1 MSDQMFVFALVS
13 FVVRRAL
20 LAIGIVLAVVAA
32 LDWAARTRRLNPFGG
47 IARFMRNSVDP
58 RLDGVERQVVR
69 AGGQLATT
77 PWWALLAYVVIAA
90 LIIALVDAAIGL
102 VLDAQVAFARGA
114 PGVLVLLIRWTF
126 AFLKIALIVRVVVS
140 WLPRLAYSRWLS
152 WSFGATDWM
161 LRPLRRVVP
170 TLGVIDIT
178 PLVAYFGLVIVE
190 WLVLSVL
197 LAGLL

>member
-1 MSDQMFVFALVS
+1 MTDSLRFLGLVS
-13 FVVRRAL
+13 YVVRLAL
-20 LAIGIVLAVVAA
+20 LAIGIVMAIVAA

-47 IARFMRNSVDP
+47 IARFTRNRVDP
-58 RLDGVERQVVR
+58 RLAGVERQVVR
-69 AGGQLATT
+69 MGGQLSAT
-77 PWWALLAYVVIAA
+77 PWWALLAYVVGAA
-90 LIIALVDAAIGL
+90 LAIALVDGAIGL
-102 VLDAQVAFARGA
+102 ILAAQSAFGRGA
-114 PGVLVLLIRWTF
+114 PGVAILLVRWTF

-170 TLGVIDIT
+170 PLGVIDIT

-190 WLVLSVL
+190 WLVVSVL
-197 LAGLL
+197 LAGIG

>member
-1 MSDQMFVFALVS
+1 
-13 FVVRRAL
+13 
-20 LAIGIVLAVVAA
+20 
-32 LDWAARTRRLNPFGG
+32 
-47 IARFMRNSVDP
+47 MRNHVDP
-58 RLDGVERQVVR
+58 RLGGVERQVVR
-69 AGGQLATT
+69 MGGQLSTT
-77 PWWALLAYVVIAA
+77 PWWALLGYIVCAA
-90 LIIALVDAAIGL
+90 LAIALADGAIGL
-102 VLDAQVAFARGA
+102 VLDARFAFGRG
-114 PGVLVLLIRWTF
+114 PTGVLFLLVRWTF

-190 WLVLSVL
+190 WLVMSVL
-197 LAGLL
+197 LAGFA

>member
-13 FVVRRAL
+13 YIVRRAL

-47 IARFMRNSVDP
+47 IARFMRNNVDS
-58 RLDGVERQVVR
+58 RLDGVERQVAR
-69 AGGQLATT
+69 AGGQLAMT

-90 LIIALVDAAIGL
+90 LVIALVDAAIGL
-102 VLDAQVAFARGA
+102 LVDAQVAFGRGA
-114 PGVLVLLIRWTF
+114 VGVVFLLIRWTF

-197 LAGLL
+197 LAGLA